1 MSVEQMSNP
10 LEEPVFVHRR
20 RPTYAEVDQQGVVFH
35 GHWLAYFDD
44 AMTRFCDHLGFPPK
58 EVFFSTFDVMVVKA
72 VVEWQGPAGFD
83 DGIDIAVTPVR
94 LGTKSFDLEYR
105 ATVDGRPV
113 CTGTVT
119 YVSVKPGSA
128 EAVPIPDDVRIAL
141 EAATDD

>member
-1 MSVEQMSNP
+1 MS
-10 LEEPVFVHRR
+10 FVDRPFTHRR

-72 VVEWQGPAGFD
+72 HLDWQGPAGFD
-83 DGIDIAVTPVR
+83 DEIEIAVTPTR

-105 ATVDGRPV
+105 ATVEERPV
-113 CTGTVT
+113 CVGVLT
-119 YVSVKPGSA
+119 YVSVKPGAA
-128 EAVPIPDDVRIAL
+128 ESVPIPDDVRTAL
-141 EAATDD
+141 QRHQLST